1 MWYLIKRT
9 VKDPHSP
16 SVLKVQR
23 QRVVEGEI
31 KEYTVQEDVEQ
42 AIQRECE
49 VRFSLA
55 HSTPIMNLLLGE
67 KLQYLSEEAL
77 AKAII
82 TGTYEIPTDLDP
94 ATAMILKEI
103 GKLGMKIVT
112 GDNNEIIITPEDFK
126 RFWKKVNEFTSSS
139 MSGVHYGHYK
149 AAIQDPPST
158 NVLALQ
164 LTVIAPSG
172 IPPESWSVGLQVMLE
187 MIAGICL
194 VEKLRAIQLYEAD
207 FNCYNQFI
215 FGRQAMQTLTDSGY
229 IPEELFSQKRC
240 TAEDAKFDKT
250 LMADLSRQARQP
262 MTVVSADAAYCYD
275 RVNHVIMSL
284 VWLALTNGN
293 IPAIVLT
300 LICLRQ

>member
-1 MWYLIKRT
+1 MVFASTQHTHHELALR
-9 VKDPHSP
+9 
-16 SVLKVQR
+16 
-23 QRVVEGEI
+23 
-31 KEYTVQEDVEQ
+31 
-42 AIQRECE
+42 RE
-49 VRFSLA
+49 A
-55 HSTPIMNLLLGE
+55 P
-67 KLQYLSEEAL
+67 YLSEEAL

-82 TGTYEIPTDLDP
+82 TGTYKIPTDLDP

-112 GDNNEIIITPEDFK
+112 CDNNEIIITPEDFK

-158 NVLALQ
+158 NVLAFQ

-187 MIAGICL
+187 MIAGIGL
-194 VEKLRAIQLYEAD
+194 VKKLRTIQLYEAD

-229 IPEELFSQKRC
+229 IPEELFSQKRS

-275 RVNHVIMSL
+275 RANHVIMSL

-293 IPAIVLT
+293 IPAIVST